1 MYFFLFFK
9 YITETE
15 KLFLSINYTSP
26 KNSTFLFL
34 FYNFFTLFIF
44 FIIFTEMYFFLFL
57 RKITETEKLFLS
69 INYISPKIVHFLKK
83 NKKL

>member
-26 KNSTFLFL
+26 KNSTFL
-34 FYNFFTLFIF
+34 
-44 FIIFTEMYFFLFL
+44 
-57 RKITETEKLFLS
+57 
-69 INYISPKIVHFLKK
+69 KK